1 MLSGSGSVFYFKTN
15 RVKQQI
21 ILTILWVDA
30 VFNTIFAFSLECN
43 RDLTQFTLGIP
54 RWCSGKESACLA
66 GDTGDAGWLKKIFW
80 RRKWQST
87 LVFLHG
93 KSHGQRSLA
102 GYSLWDHKESDTV
115 E

>member
-54 RWCSGKESACLA
+54 RWCSGKESACHGRRHRRCRLA
-66 GDTGDAGWLKKIFW
+66 QEDLLEKEMAVHSSI
-80 RRKWQST
+80 
-87 LVFLHG
+87 
-93 KSHGQRSLA
+93 LA
-102 GYSLWDHKESDTV
+102 WEIPWTEEPGRL
-115 E
+115 